1 MGKGKMINGWYLLT
15 VKVIEKETGKE
26 EVIHNVYGIEH
37 SWTPNVCV
45 LHGAEPKNKM
55 ILHVFGGDE
64 VKVDMFKYALCV
76 CNEGGLGK

>member
-26 EVIHNVYGIEH
+26 EVVHNVYGIEH
-37 SWTPNVCV
+37 SWTPNDCV
-45 LHGAEPKNKM
+45 LQGAEPKNTMK
-55 ILHVFGGDE
+55 LHVFGGDE

-76 CNEGGLGK
+76 CNEGGI